1 MQNKTLNLKGF
12 QMQYFFLAFMFTM
25 CILGMVLTMFGLLVQ
40 DITLTTSIVSALGFI
55 FLAWCF
61 ADGLIDLEKRG

>member
-1 MQNKTLNLKGF
+1 
-12 QMQYFFLAFMFTM
+12 MQYLFLSVMFTL
-25 CILGMVLTMFGLLVQ
+25 CILGMVLTMLGLLVQ
-40 DITLTTSIVSALGFI
+40 DITLTSSIVSVLGFI

>member
-1 MQNKTLNLKGF
+1 
-12 QMQYFFLAFMFTM
+12 
-25 CILGMVLTMFGLLVQ
+25 MVLTMLGLLVQ
-40 DITLTTSIVSALGFI
+40 DITLTTSIVSVLGFI

>member
-1 MQNKTLNLKGF
+1 
-12 QMQYFFLAFMFTM
+12 MQYFFLAFMFTM

-40 DITLTTSIVSALGFI
+40 DISLTTSIVSLLGFI

>member
-1 MQNKTLNLKGF
+1 
-12 QMQYFFLAFMFTM
+12 MQYLFLAFMFTM

-40 DITLTTSIVSALGFI
+40 DITLTTSIVSLLGFI

>member
-1 MQNKTLNLKGF
+1 
-12 QMQYFFLAFMFTM
+12 MQYFFLAFMFTM

-40 DITLTTSIVSALGFI
+40 DITLTTSIVSVLGFI